1 VALYDKLGRTYG
13 ATRRADPRIAAI
25 IGAALAD
32 NKTVINIGA
41 GTVSYEPVETVT
53 GSYELVTPSRRSSRA
68 RS

>member
-1 VALYDKLGRTYG
+1 VALYGKLGRNYS
-13 ATRRADPRIAAI
+13 ATRRADPRIATI

-41 GTVSYEPVETVT
+41 GT
-53 GSYELVTPSRRSSRA
+53 GSYEQSRLSRRSSLA